1 MLSSGTPN
9 YGVLLGNADNK
20 DKYALFSKV
29 GILVNPFQT
38 RRSCTPFKYSVLVQ
52 KQGRQIFVRPVF
64 FSSKEYRCPPF

>member
-38 RRSCTPFKYSVLVQ
+38 RRSWRLKPSASDLRQWASLVLCTRLLLLLGGV
-52 KQGRQIFVRPVF
+52 GDA
-64 FSSKEYRCPPF
+64 